1 MITTLLFDFS
11 RVILHTKDRNYPGSL
26 NELHSK
32 LSSTKDYSFFDHYEL
47 NTELLEFLKSYKNKY
62 TLAIYTTGSI
72 QNVPNVRSKI
82 DQVFS
87 KIYTVHEIGLSKE
100 NHEAYDHIAKDLQ
113 KNHDEILFI
122 DDQSVNVE
130 AAQSAGLTGHIYENN
145 QKLFE
150 YLKKL

>member
-11 RVILHTKDRNYPGSL
+11 RVILYTKDRNYPGSL

-32 LSSTKDYSFFDHYEL
+32 LSSTKDYSFFEHYEL
-47 NTELLEFLKSYKNKY
+47 NTDLLEFLKGFKTKY

-100 NHEAYDHIAKDLQ
+100 NPEAYTYIADDMQ

-122 DDQSVNVE
+122 DDQAANVA
-130 AAQSAGLTGHIYENN
+130 AAQSARLMGHVYENN

-150 YLKKL
+150 YLKNL